1 MVSRRVNF
9 GVKVVEFIQLKNRQ
23 GYNGNNTTMHRGI
36 VALITCT
43 PYEINNNHHL
53 WSNSYT
59 VSLNGEDT
67 YILIY
72 IFL

>member
-1 MVSRRVNF
+1 VVNRRVNF
-9 GVKVVEFIQLKNRQ
+9 GVKVVEFIQLKKRK

-36 VALITCT
+36 VALIMCS
-43 PYEINNNHHL
+43 PYEINNNNHL

-59 VSLNGEDT
+59 VSLNGDD
-67 YILIY
+67 IY